1 MQQKFI
7 LFFIFIISAISFS
20 CSNSPS
26 TAKVGDIFAF
36 DNKDKTFHVVR
47 VLEIDDKRR
56 YINLYGNAFNELPKT
71 VKLEDLYI
79 SLPCRQTEPDC
90 REGFRQ
96 VKGELNIVPFELS
109 DALDENWKY
118 VGNIPVT
125 EDEKQKFAAWKKNL
139 RGLDN
144 R

>member
-1 MQQKFI
+1 MLRNFGYI
-7 LFFIFIISAISFS
+7 LLLALCFVVFS
-20 CSNSPS
+20 CTNSPNA
-26 TAKVGDIFAF
+26 AKTGDIFAF

-47 VLEIDDKRR
+47 VIEIDETRR
-56 YINLYGNAFNELPKT
+56 YINLYGNSFNELPKS
-71 VKLEDLYI
+71 VKLEDLYV
-79 SLPCRQTEPDC
+79 SFPCRQTEADC
-90 REGFRQ
+90 KEGFRQ
-96 VKGELNIVPFELS
+96 VKGELNIVPFERN

-125 EDEKQKFAAWKKNL
+125 DEEKQKFAAWKKNL